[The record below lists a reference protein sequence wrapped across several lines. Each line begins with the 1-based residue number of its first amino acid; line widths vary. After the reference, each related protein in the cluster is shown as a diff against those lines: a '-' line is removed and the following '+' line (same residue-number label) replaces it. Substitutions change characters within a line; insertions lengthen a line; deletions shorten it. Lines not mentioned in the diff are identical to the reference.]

1 MFKQKFLPVVFMAAF
16 LVLSGMGCGKGDDSP
31 AQDKPGKEDTAKKT
45 KADKSADKVKSA
57 AKDHSSTKGKASAE
71 SDAKTSMETDADKG
85 GETTTAGPDPVR
97 PSTAV
102 ETGKTF
108 EAQIR
113 KEIGQYYKVT
123 PGGQGYLQVNCTDVP
138 EKVTLA
144 YRFVDRTGEELQ
156 DTHESNAFAV
166 QQGNYYIA
174 VYEKWKEEVS
184 TEVQCKIDYIKE
196 MDPHEP
202 NNTAKN
208 AKEAALDKEISF
220 AVYPRWDKDYFK
232 VEVPEDGY
240 LNAVVTEPAKD
251 LTYNFRFMKTA
262 GDDMFKKSEFEEI
275 QDSHES
281 NAVRVSKGTYIVGV
295 SDKWNNMPKSF
306 QKGKMKFVFVPEM
319 DPYEPNDTAENAKEV
334 ALDKEISFAVYP
346 RWDKDYFKVKVPE
359 DGYLNAVVT
368 EPAKDLTYNFR
379 FMKTA
384 GDYMFKKSEFE
395 EIQDSHESNAVRVS
409 KGTYIVGVS
418 DKWNNMPKS
427 FQKGKMKFV
436 FVPEMDPHEPN
447 DTAKNAKEVALDEEI
462 SFAVYPRW
470 DKDHFKVKVP
480 EAGYL
485 NAVVTE
491 PVNDLTYNFRF
502 FITGG
507 EDMFKKDELEEI
519 QDSQESN
526 AIRVTKG
533 TYIIGVRDRW
543 DNMPGSF
550 QKGKMKFVFVP
561 EMDPYE
567 PNNTA
572 EEAKAISLGEEFDF
586 AIYPRWDKDFFEVE
600 VEEKGELKVV
610 MTGPAED
617 LTYNYYFGDAS
628 GSELQSTHEKNSLQV
643 EAGTY
648 IIGLW
653 DRWENRPQSL
663 QKGKAKIVLVEK

>member
-85 GETTTAGPDPVR
+85 GETTTSGPDPVR

-232 VEVPEDGY
+232 V
-240 LNAVVTEPAKD
+240 
-251 LTYNFRFMKTA
+251 
-262 GDDMFKKSEFEEI
+262 
-275 QDSHES
+275 
-281 NAVRVSKGTYIVGV
+281 
-295 SDKWNNMPKSF
+295 
-306 QKGKMKFVFVPEM
+306 
-319 DPYEPNDTAENAKEV
+319 
-334 ALDKEISFAVYP
+334 
-346 RWDKDYFKVKVPE
+346 KVPE

-470 DKDHFKVKVP
+470 DKDHFKLKVP